1 MYFFQAEKQ
10 GTYFEGW
17 SMRHFAFD
25 SQRRHMYYTEREK
38 HSHRTPHHSP
48 HGTGTAQWSSQDQVM
63 PLWKKKFKVSRLMV
77 VPTVHEFHLDDP
89 HLKETDFFTLEVHG
103 RTRALSRDEPPRE
116 PLLLSPADDTVPPSE
131 AVETSY
137 RDPFRLSQ
145 LYEVLRDQ
153 FTALRRNQGL
163 LSTQSATSI
172 SSQSTSSDTCRP
184 RTLQSPRSASAKEK
198 HIIANI
204 RCRCEEEF
212 RQVWYIVQMVLGFDR
227 LDVRPYRGLPP
238 YDPRNGV
245 PFGHIPMYLWHT
257 FKALEKSVFYIFLR
271 GDLVGRDHE
280 GKAEVSLPDAH
291 LCITHD
297 MLLVMRDNGTIPR
310 WIHMQNIN
318 TFEYNT
324 VAKRP
329 FFALLTDD
337 PSPDILFIPKPPAYG
352 PVAIEAFSAA
362 DEVNRVRF
370 VLRDTCLASTGVRR
384 VAEFVDANWATSVRA
399 YFNKKEETRRFKFVP
414 LDGFDESFSCLIPK
428 VHLARVWREVL
439 QDQISR
445 SMDDVAAIPLEAAG
459 GHALLSGTDVSSV
472 RRQLDVERAHSHD
485 EIVGMP
491 LDTLLGR
498 RREQVE
504 ASMGGPRIRPDSF
517 NHNPAGEKEVV
528 YQEPGAQ
535 YLSNDTAT
543 PAPKTCAAQNF
554 GVEGNVEALV
564 NASFAA
570 MGVRKVQS

>member
-25 SQRRHMYYTEREK
+25 SRRRHMYYTEREK
-38 HSHRTPHHSP
+38 HPHRTPHRSP
-48 HGTGTAQWSSQDQVM
+48 QCPEAAAPWSPLGEPTM
-63 PLWKKKFKVSRLMV
+63 PWKKKFKVSRLV
-77 VPTVHEFHLDDP
+77 VVSTVHEFHLDDP

-103 RTRALSRDEPPRE
+103 RTRALGKEEPPKG
-116 PLLLSPADDTVPPSE
+116 PLLLSPFPDAETPSE
-131 AVETSY
+131 ALERAY

-153 FTALRRNQGL
+153 FTALRREQGL
-163 LSTQSATSI
+163 RATASTMSVNSQSASSETS
-172 SSQSTSSDTCRP
+172 QA

-198 HIIANI
+198 HIIATI
-204 RCRCEEEF
+204 RCRSEEEF
-212 RQVWYIVQMVLGFDR
+212 RQAWYIVQMVLGFDR

-257 FKALEKSVFYIFLR
+257 FKALEKSVFYVFLR

-280 GKAEVSLPDAH
+280 GNVEVSLPDAH

-297 MLLVMRDNGTIPR
+297 MVLVMRDNGTIPR
-310 WIHMQNIN
+310 WIHLQNIN

-337 PSPDILFIPKPPAYG
+337 PSPDILFIPKPPEYG
-352 PVAIEAFSAA
+352 PVAIAAFCGAK
-362 DEVNRVRF
+362 EVSMVQF
-370 VLRDTCLASTGVRR
+370 VLRDACFASNGIRR
-384 VAEFVDANWATSVRA
+384 VMEFVDANWAASVRA
-399 YFNKKEETRRFKFVP
+399 YFNKKEETRHFKFAP

-439 QDQISR
+439 QDQLSR
-445 SMDDVAAIPLEAAG
+445 SQDDVAAIPLEGTG
-459 GHALLSGTDVSSV
+459 GHALLSGTDVNSV
-472 RRQLDVERAHSHD
+472 RRQLEVERSHSHD

-498 RREQVE
+498 RRERVE
-504 ASMGGPRIRPDSF
+504 ASMEGPKLRPDSF
-517 NHNPAGEKEVV
+517 GREPAQEVV
-528 YQEPGAQ
+528 YQQPGAQ
-535 YLSNDTAT
+535 YLR
-543 PAPKTCAAQNF
+543 PEAAAARL
-554 GVEGNVEALV
+554 GAEGNVEALV

-570 MGVRKVQS
+570 MGIAKPQS